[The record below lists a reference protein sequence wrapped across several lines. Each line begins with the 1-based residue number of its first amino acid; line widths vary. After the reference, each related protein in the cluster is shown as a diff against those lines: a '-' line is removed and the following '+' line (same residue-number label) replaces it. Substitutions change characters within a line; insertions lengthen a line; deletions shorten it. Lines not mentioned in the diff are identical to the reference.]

1 MFSLIALWDLWNY
14 ALKFS
19 LRECPLFRAER
30 GLGENWGEDSKFSL
44 ENLGDLE
51 P

>member
-30 GLGENWGEDSKFSL
+30 GLGENWGGGLEIFSGKF
-44 ENLGDLE
+44 G
-51 P
+51 